1 MCSRSGCPLARRSVL
16 TRARKAGPPGDAQ
29 VTADGHEIEMLDS
42 LLPALHPRAKAG
54 DQVAIDQLVKVL
66 ELRLKYKR
74 QRRAEED

>member
-1 MCSRSGCPLARRSVL
+1 
-16 TRARKAGPPGDAQ
+16 
-29 VTADGHEIEMLDS
+29 MLDS